1 MAFFEILKDKAINTF
16 NEVILD
22 KKIDGEGLTKEQQFC
37 KKFKIPD
44 TQQLINE
51 SNIQLIYNSELNSSR
66 YDDQEDFKFEGKIY
80 LTQQFLIFKDFT
92 DPRDCTFT
100 LHLSTIKKVERETR
114 SFIGGI
120 NFILVLT
127 TISKIQIKLFFNGIK
142 FEDERFAQSLS
153 NSLKKNQP
161 NIKKLHPFLKTCYS
175 EYILSKN
182 NMSNEKI
189 ETLPEGGLGLEFKFP
204 GNSKEARDKTK
215 LKLWFDEYIANGRNL
230 SMIKNNMFYKL
241 IRVGLP
247 NKLRGEVWELCSGSM
262 YLRFENQGEYQNL
275 LEINKN
281 KTSFAIEEIE
291 KDLNRSL
298 PEYAAYQNSIGINKL
313 KNVLVA
319 FSWKNPEVGYCQAM
333 NIITAALLIYM
344 SEEQAFWYLNV
355 ICERIL
361 PGYYSK
367 TMFGTLLDQRVFE
380 SLVQQTMPMLW
391 DHITKNDIQL
401 SVVSLPWFLSL
412 YFSSLP
418 LVFAFRIMDIFTM
431 QGPKTLFQVA
441 LAILKVN
448 GEELLKTE
456 DDGTFISIIKE
467 YFQTLDKSAYP
478 NSPQLKYRNTTKF
491 QELLLVSF
499 KEFSTITDEVINS
512 HRNRHRDSI
521 MQNISTFVKRTEIRH
536 LPKTKNIP
544 QQYLDILYDRFYSS
558 VEKNKIKNSGS
569 STMDYKG
576 FLKFMSEICDWVE
589 EDCNFLQRL
598 FKYWDSEKQNQL
610 TFSDLVM
617 GLNTLVEPDLM
628 TSMSNFFE
636 LYDIK
641 HNGKIDREQILKI
654 SEDLLDITTPWKEGH
669 LLDDIT
675 RAAVDDEVAE
685 NLIKQQQDKTT
696 TKNGDIIDLP
706 PHMEVDREKIASQ
719 QAERYLQA
727 ASNFINRS
735 FEYAQPE
742 EEELLIKD
750 LAIDEKII
758 HNVALDPNH
767 PVYLNL
773 PTFRM
778 VILADE
784 TYELLFSTTFRD
796 SIHLDRELN
805 DLKFIRNLRDMFD
818 GLLADGKKV
827 ATKVRM
833 RMDSRASQ
841 LTNSS
846 GSSSIKSKTSPKE
859 EDEDDERDDDFGILT
874 IDEKDKD
881 LILATEAQ
889 SLKDPIKRGST
900 QERIKQLHDL
910 PESNNKKSENLIEFE
925 T

>member
-1 MAFFEILKDKAINTF
+1 MALFELIKDRAITTF

-22 KKIDGEGLTKEQQFC
+22 KKLDGEGLSKEQQFC

-44 TQQLINE
+44 SQTLLNDA
-51 SNIQLIYNSELNSSR
+51 NVYLTHHSELNNSSKL
-66 YDDQEDFKFEGKIY
+66 YEDSEDLKFQGRLH
-80 LTQQFLIFKDFT
+80 LTQQFLIFKDQH
-92 DPRDCTFT
+92 DPRDCSFV
-100 LHLSTIKKVERETR
+100 LHLSTIKKVEREPS
-114 SFIGGI
+114 SFDF
-120 NFILVLT
+120 NFVLVLT
-127 TISKIQIKLFFNGIK
+127 TVSKIRINLYFNGIRSENEK
-142 FEDERFAQSLS
+142 FAQSLS
-153 NSLKKNQP
+153 TALKKNQP
-161 NIKKLHPFLKTCYS
+161 NIKKLPNFLNTCYS

-182 NMSNEKI
+182 NMTNEKI
-189 ETLPEGGLGLEFKFP
+189 EKLPDGGLGLEFKFP

-215 LKLWFDEYIANGRNL
+215 LKLWFDEYLENGRNL
-230 SMIKNNMFYKL
+230 SMIKNSMFYKL
-241 IRVGLP
+241 VRVGLP

-262 YLRFENQGEYQNL
+262 YMRLENQGEYQKL
-275 LEINKN
+275 LDQNQGKS
-281 KTSFAIEEIE
+281 SFAIEEIE
-291 KDLNRSL
+291 KDLYRSL
-298 PEYAAYQNSIGINKL
+298 PEYAAYQNPIGINRL

-333 NIITAALLIYM
+333 NILTAALLIYM

-367 TMFGTLLDQRVFE
+367 TMYGTLLDQRVFE
-380 SLVQQTMPMLW
+380 SLVQQTMPILW
-391 DHITKNDIQL
+391 NHITKNDIQL

-456 DDGTFISIIKE
+456 DDGTFVSIIKE
-467 YFQTLDKSAYP
+467 YFLSLDKSAFP

-499 KEFSTITDEVINS
+499 KEFSSITDEVINT

-521 MQNISTFVKRTEIRH
+521 LQNISTFVKRTEIRH

-544 QQYLDILYDRFYSS
+544 QPHLDILYDRFYSS
-558 VEKNKIKNSGS
+558 VEEKNRIKGSGS
-569 STMDYKG
+569 STMDYKAY
-576 FLKFMSEICDWVE
+576 LKFMSEICDWVE
-589 EDCNFLQRL
+589 GDSDFLNRL
-598 FKYWDSEKQNQL
+598 FKSWDVEKVNQL
-610 TFSDLVM
+610 TFSELVI
-617 GLNTLVEPDLM
+617 GLNSLIDPDLM
-628 TSMSNFFE
+628 TSMSNFFQ
-636 LYDIK
+636 LYDT
-641 HNGKIDREQILKI
+641 NNDGKIDREGILRI

-685 NLIKQQQDKTT
+685 NLIRQSNG
-696 TKNGDIIDLP
+696 KNDEVIDLP
-706 PHMEVDREKIASQ
+706 PHMEVDREKIAAQ

-727 ASNFINRS
+727 ASNFINRA

-742 EEELLIKD
+742 EEEILLKD
-750 LAIDEKII
+750 LAIDNKLS
-758 HNVALDPNH
+758 HNAALDPNH

-784 TYELLFSTTFRD
+784 TYELLFSATFRD

-805 DLKFIRNLRDMFD
+805 DSKFIRNLRDMFD

-841 LTNSS
+841 MTNNSS
-846 GSSSIKSKTSPKE
+846 GSSIKSKSNTSKEE
-859 EDEDDERDDDFGILT
+859 EDEEDERDDDFGIIS

-889 SLKDPIKRGST
+889 SLKDPLKRGST
-900 QERIKQLHDL
+900 QERIKQFHKQ
-910 PESNNKKSENLIEFE
+910 PEINRSESLIEFE